1 MLRSGE
7 PEDPE
12 HDASQTASKHQC
24 AADDAEEH
32 DW

>member
-1 MLRSGE
+1 MLRLGE
-7 PEDPE
+7 PEDPAN
-12 HDASQTASKHQC
+12 DASQTASKHQY